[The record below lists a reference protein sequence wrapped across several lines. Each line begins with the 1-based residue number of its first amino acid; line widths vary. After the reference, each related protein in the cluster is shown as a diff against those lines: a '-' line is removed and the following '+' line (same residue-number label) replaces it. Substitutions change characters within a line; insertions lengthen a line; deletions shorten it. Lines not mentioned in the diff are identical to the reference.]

1 MPKKI
6 QRDAAKAVKHAANLE
21 KFGKIV
27 KQKRG
32 YVPVLKG
39 DARHL
44 ELIWDFSEKASQ
56 EQVFILRIN
65 GHDYLISKQA
75 WEHVARA
82 I

>member
-6 QRDAAKAVKHAANLE
+6 QRDAAKAVKHAAHLE

-27 KQKRG
+27 EMKRG
-32 YVPVLKG
+32 VIPVLQG
-39 DARHL
+39 NARFI
-44 ELIWDFSEKASQ
+44 ELFWDFSDKASE
-56 EQVFILRIN
+56 EQVFLMKIDGRE
-65 GHDYLISKQA
+65 YLISKQA